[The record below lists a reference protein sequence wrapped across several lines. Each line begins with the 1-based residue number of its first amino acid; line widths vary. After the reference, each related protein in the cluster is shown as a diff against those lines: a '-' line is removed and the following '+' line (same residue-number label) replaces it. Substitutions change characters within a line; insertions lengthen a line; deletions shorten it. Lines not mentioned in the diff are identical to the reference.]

1 MDRQI
6 QMPSKEKL
14 IKTMRDFSDRYDEI
28 QIDIMFVR
36 KMPGKPKTYKTYM
49 MECDK
54 ESVRE
59 MIIGTL
65 AYMLQETGRRTME
78 AYDLELSRDAVIQ
91 YVEKSQVIHSD
102 TILGSLTL
110 QLNARN
116 TLNKDVDFDKLNF
129 LVIQLFRPED
139 GEKLLLFKKHIRNA
153 ASLKTKTARFSFNGK
168 EFLPFTDRILTIG
181 SNVEAFLVDEYY
193 YILNRDKFNAMF
205 DYKDAFLNVV
215 EKNEKAIVDTNM
227 ISNAPEFI
235 EQCKND
241 GRYLPRLTKAI
252 LGKGFKNLVEY
263 RSRLSRIKEEYG
275 LNIELTPDEKI
286 VYKSPEDAPE
296 ILNLLM
302 DHYVISALTEH
313 RMLAKAIE
321 KYEVG

>member
-1 MDRQI
+1 MDQQI
-6 QMPSKEKL
+6 QTPSKEKL
-14 IKTMRDFSDRYDEI
+14 VKMIEAFSIGYDKL
-28 QIDIMFVR
+28 QVDIMFVR
-36 KMPGKPKTYKTYM
+36 KMPGKPKIYKTYM
-49 MECDK
+49 MECNK
-54 ESVRE
+54 ESVKE
-59 MIIGTL
+59 MLLGTL
-65 AYMLQETGRRTME
+65 AYMIQEIGNRTME

-102 TILGSLTL
+102 AILGSITQ
-110 QLNARN
+110 QLSADN

-129 LVIQLFRPED
+129 LVIQLYRPED

-168 EFLPFTDRILTIG
+168 EFRPFTERILTIG
-181 SNVEAFLVDEYY
+181 SNVEAFLADGCY

-205 DYKDAFLNVV
+205 DYKDAFLSIV
-215 EKNEKAIVDTNM
+215 EEHSKAIVDTGM
-227 ISNAPEFI
+227 ITNASEFI

-252 LGKGFKNLVEY
+252 LGKGFKNLVENK
-263 RSRLSRIKEEYG
+263 SRLARIKEEYG
-275 LNIELTPDEKI
+275 LNIELTADEKI
-286 VYKSPEDAPE
+286 VYSGQEDAPE

-321 KYEVG
+321 KYEIR

>member
-1 MDRQI
+1 MDQQI
-6 QMPSKEKL
+6 QTPSKEKL
-14 IKTMRDFSDRYDEI
+14 IRTMRDFSDRYDEI

-65 AYMLQETGRRTME
+65 EYMLQETDRRAME

-102 TILGSLTL
+102 AILGSLTL
-110 QLNARN
+110 QLNAEN

-139 GEKLLLFKKHIRNA
+139 GNKLLLYKKHIKNS

-215 EKNEKAIVDTNM
+215 EENEKAIADTNM
-227 ISNAPEFI
+227 ITNAPEFI

-252 LGKGFKNLVEY
+252 LGKGVKNLVEY

-321 KYEVG
+321 KYEIG

>member
-1 MDRQI
+1 MVND
-6 QMPSKEKL
+6 
-14 IKTMRDFSDRYDEI
+14 
-28 QIDIMFVR
+28 
-36 KMPGKPKTYKTYM
+36 
-49 MECDK
+49 C
-54 ESVRE
+54 
-59 MIIGTL
+59 
-65 AYMLQETGRRTME
+65 
-78 AYDLELSRDAVIQ
+78 
-91 YVEKSQVIHSD
+91 
-102 TILGSLTL
+102 
-110 QLNARN
+110 
-116 TLNKDVDFDKLNF
+116 
-129 LVIQLFRPED
+129 
-139 GEKLLLFKKHIRNA
+139 
-153 ASLKTKTARFSFNGK
+153 
-168 EFLPFTDRILTIG
+168 
-181 SNVEAFLVDEYY
+181 Y

-215 EKNEKAIVDTNM
+215 EENEKAIVDTNM
-227 ISNAPEFI
+227 IANASEFI

-263 RSRLSRIKEEYG
+263 KSRLARIKAEYG

-321 KYEVG
+321 KYEIG